1 MRWIITPIAIFII
14 SRVLIFSV
22 TGLTLHFDRTT
33 HNAQAPVDSNLVVQG
48 MTRWDGG
55 WFIRI
60 AQNGYVERADTN
72 FFPLFPLM
80 GRWVSRISGLSIPA
94 SMVLCANVCSLAALI
109 VVYRIFTELDGERVA
124 TAALALVVAWPFS
137 FFYAAAYPESIM
149 MLSTAGAIWLAMR
162 RRHLSGG
169 AVLGIGILAR
179 HLTALGGLTLL
190 AVQIKERGLHPR
202 RLIFHR
208 DFIGLLLPLAMLSFY
223 FVFLQ
228 SQFGDWRIW
237 MRARSDWG
245 SSAWWGVYEFFTQA
259 SVRKPEIVFYLVL
272 SIIPGLG
279 AALLLTR
286 RRWRMLAPFAI
297 ALMLLLWFC
306 GIAGLGR
313 YSSSCWPA
321 FLPLGAW
328 LATRKVLLIC
338 AICVLA
344 ICQGMMLYLFVHL

>member
-1 MRWIITPIAIFII
+1 MPWIITPIAIFII
-14 SRVLIFSV
+14 SRLLIFAV
-22 TGLTLHFDRTT
+22 TGLSLHFDKTT
-33 HNAQAPVDSNLVVQG
+33 RNPQSPVDSNLVVQG

-60 AQNGYVERADTN
+60 AKNGYVERADTN

-80 GRWVSRISGLSIPA
+80 GRYVSRISGLSIPA
-94 SMVLCANVCSLAALI
+94 ALVLCANVCSLAGLI
-109 VVYRIFTELDGERVA
+109 VVYRIFMELDGQRIA
-124 TAALALVVAWPFS
+124 TAALALVVSWPFS

-162 RRHLSGG
+162 RRHISAG

-190 AVQIKERGLHPR
+190 AMQIRDRDLRAR
-202 RLIFHR
+202 R
-208 DFIGLLLPLAMLSFY
+208 FIGLVLPLAITSLY

-228 SQFGDWRIW
+228 SHFGDWRIW

-245 SSAWWGVYEFFTQA
+245 NSAWWGVYEFFTQTT
-259 SVRKPEIVFYLVL
+259 VRKPEIVFYLVL
-272 SIIPGLG
+272 SVIPGLG
-279 AALLLTR
+279 AALLLMR
-286 RRWRMLAPFAI
+286 PRWRMLAPFAI

-306 GIAGLGR
+306 GVAGLGR

-321 FLPLGAW
+321 FLPIGAW
-328 LATRKVLLIC
+328 FANRPKLLI
-338 AICVLA
+338 AAVCVLA
-344 ICQGMMLYLFVHL
+344 IMQGMMLHLFVHLFPIL